1 MEPYNH
7 IHGQERFAFIAIAKS
22 TVAMKATKTP
32 EPMYYHQEMREI
44 ENKKTTG
51 INQERKRDPL
61 KEI

>member
-1 MEPYNH
+1 M
-7 IHGQERFAFIAIAKS
+7 AIAKS
-22 TVAMKATKTP
+22 TVAMKATKHP
-32 EPMYYHQEMREI
+32 ETMYYHQEMREL